1 MVLRRSIDGFA
12 GVVRRDLPYCRVDAQ
27 GEEMSMVYFFVPGKV
42 QGKAR
47 PRFSHRSGT
56 VYTPGKTKSYE
67 RQIAEAYE
75 AQSGPCFEG
84 AVMVIIEAVF
94 SIPKS
99 WTRAKKADAAA
110 GKLVPGKPDIDNI
123 LKVVL
128 DGLNGIAYEDDKQVV
143 MTQCKKVY
151 ADTTRPA
158 GLQVHVLQMD
168 NANGYY

>member
-1 MVLRRSIDGFA
+1 
-12 GVVRRDLPYCRVDAQ
+12 
-27 GEEMSMVYFFVPGKV
+27 MSMVYFFVPGKV

-110 GKLVPGKPDIDNI
+110 GKLAPGKPDIDNI

-151 ADTTRPA
+151 ADTNSLP
-158 GLQVHVLQMD
+158 GLQVHVIPID
-168 NANGYY
+168 KANGYY

>member
-1 MVLRRSIDGFA
+1 
-12 GVVRRDLPYCRVDAQ
+12 
-27 GEEMSMVYFFVPGKV
+27 MSMVYFFVPGKI

-47 PRFSHRSGT
+47 PRFSSRSGT

-94 SIPKS
+94 PIPKS

-110 GKLVPGKPDIDNI
+110 GKLAPGKPDIDNI

-128 DGLNGIAYEDDKQVV
+128 DGLNGSAYEDDKQVV

>member
-1 MVLRRSIDGFA
+1 
-12 GVVRRDLPYCRVDAQ
+12 
-27 GEEMSMVYFFVPGKV
+27 MSMVYFFVPGKI

-84 AVMVIIEAVF
+84 AVTVIIEAVF

-99 WTRAKKADAAA
+99 WTRAKKAEAME
-110 GKLVPGKPDIDNI
+110 GKLTPGRPDIDNI

-128 DGLNGIAYEDDKQVV
+128 DGLNGIAYEDDKQVMLV
-143 MTQCKKVY
+143 QCRKTY
-151 ADTTRPA
+151 SADLAP
-158 GLQVHVLQMD
+158 GIGVHVMPYFL
-168 NANGYY
+168 GP

>member
-12 GVVRRDLPYCRVDAQ
+12 GVVRCDLPYCRVDAQ

-84 AVMVIIEAVF
+84 AVTVIIEAVF

-110 GKLVPGKPDIDNI
+110 GKLAPGKPDIDNI

-143 MTQCKKVY
+143 LTQCKKFYTATNSLPGLRVY
-151 ADTTRPA
+151 
-158 GLQVHVLQMD
+158 VHS
-168 NANGYY
+168 NG